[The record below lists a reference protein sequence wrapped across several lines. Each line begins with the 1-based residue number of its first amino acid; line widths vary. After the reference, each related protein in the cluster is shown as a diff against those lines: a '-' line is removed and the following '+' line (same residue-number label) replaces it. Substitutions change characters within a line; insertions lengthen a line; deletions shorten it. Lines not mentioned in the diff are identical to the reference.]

1 MLWMLKVYR
10 ATDSDQINSWM
21 NSLSIPFLAK
31 CLSPEHQLLRVAV
44 KTFCLCILA
53 SEVEEG
59 VWDQSASSPY
69 QYSCVYVNTDYLHGA
84 SILQLPP
91 GMGPETSTCST
102 PSPTLHLSSHTEKG
116 SGSQFSLL
124 WEIIMHELIHAV
136 SSGQTQV
143 VGLIAWVLLSWIT
156 LCLLSLEVCIQII
169 AVCLLVRRSLLRCTN
184 FITYL
189 SKRRWTERAER
200 EREGRKREG
209 ERLFATGVFSWR
221 DMGVMVLT
229 ALLSFGAPS
238 AMASAVPPS
247 PSHWLSFA
255 VTELLSILSAKVK
268 ICHHWSCTCSKHVWL
283 PKTTENFNP

>member
-10 ATDSDQINSWM
+10 ATDSERINSWM

-44 KTFCLCILA
+44 KTFCPCILA
-53 SEVEEG
+53 SEVREG
-59 VWDQSASSPY
+59 VWDQSASSLY

-91 GMGPETSTCST
+91 GMGPETSTYST
-102 PSPTLHLSSHTEKG
+102 PSPALHLSSHTEKG
-116 SGSQFSLL
+116 SGSWFSLL

-156 LCLLSLEVCIQII
+156 LCLPSLEVCIQII
-169 AVCLLVRRSLLRCTN
+169 AVGLLARRSLLRCTN

-189 SKRRWTERAER
+189 SKQRRTES
-200 EREGRKREG
+200 REG
-209 ERLFATGVFSWR
+209 ERREKEGGRETFCHWCVFMDRHGCHGLDCFTQFWGSISH
-221 DMGVMVLT
+221 GISCSTIPVSLTVLHCHRLT
-229 ALLSFGAPS
+229 VNPVCKSEN
-238 AMASAVPPS
+238 MPP
-247 PSHWLSFA
+247 L
-255 VTELLSILSAKVK
+255 ILHMLK
-268 ICHHWSCTCSKHVWL
+268 TRL
-283 PKTTENFNP
+283 TPKDHREF